1 MDDPRKVWGR
11 IPDFCGAF
19 VDARVLPQHAGLEV
33 AFIGR
38 SNAGKSS
45 LLNALFN
52 TKKLAR
58 VSQTPGCTKA
68 LMLFKADATFYVMD
82 LPGYGF
88 NRQPKSVQKQ
98 WVRAI
103 NSYLLNRR
111 ALSQVYLLID
121 GRRGVLDADKDMFLY
136 LNHYRVPHTCII
148 TKIDKVPQH
157 NREETLKT
165 LHPFLDKESTN
176 SLVLQTSAHTREGVE
191 QVQDT
196 ILSHIG
202 RVHTA

>member
-1 MDDPRKVWGR
+1 MSDSNKVWGR
-11 IPDFCGAF
+11 MPTFCGAF
-19 VDARVLPQHAGLEV
+19 VDARTLPQHTGLEV

-38 SNAGKSS
+38 SNVGKSS

-68 LMLFKADATFYVMD
+68 LMLFKVDDAFYTMD

-88 NRQPKSVQKQ
+88 NRQPKATQKQ

-103 NSYLLNRR
+103 NHYLAYRR

-121 GRRGVLDADKDMFLY
+121 GRRGALDADRDMFGY
-136 LNHYRVPHTCII
+136 LNHYRIPHTCII
-148 TKIDKVPQH
+148 TKIDKIS
-157 NREETLKT
+157 EEQQTLTRKT
-165 LHPFLDKESTN
+165 LEPYLDKESTN
-176 SLVLQTSAHTREGVE
+176 GTFLETSSFTQEGVAD
-191 QVQDT
+191 VQNA
-196 ILSHIG
+196 ILDHIG
-202 RVHTA
+202 RSRPL